1 MVMYVTVNGG
11 GAEPPGTRKKRR
23 TTEAKMEK
31 AIIRDRETGEE
42 LTLTALREE
51 YETLKKAGETEAGN
65 FEDYLENITDGNGTC
80 EWL

>member
-1 MVMYVTVNGG
+1 MVMYVTVK
-11 GAEPPGTRKKRR
+11 GAVRSCPEREKKRR

-51 YETLKKAGETEAGN
+51 YETLKKAGETEAGS

-80 EWL
+80 DWI

>member
-1 MVMYVTVNGG
+1 
-11 GAEPPGTRKKRR
+11 
-23 TTEAKMEK
+23 MEK

-51 YETLKKAGETEAGN
+51 YETLKKNGETEAGS

-80 EWL
+80 DWI